1 MHRFGVCLSVSLSRV
16 CHTAAASQQHREASV
31 CFDRSVGGRTRLLV
45 IVFIVI
51 SLFSVVRQK
60 DRCWLQVSCHFSRV
74 WFWRCDKRHML
85 GCKSVCNR
93 QDVSKSAA
101 ISFNGVLPPA
111 NATVALLQFALSPY
125 KLHLWRMAVRTRYH
139 VVWMHC
145 DWKTFVRKW
154 KCLLYMS
161 YKTYYL
167 AVIFS
172 V

>member
-1 MHRFGVCLSVSLSRV
+1 MLTAACALSRLECRPV
-16 CHTAAASQQHREASV
+16 CCSHSPA
-31 CFDRSVGGRTRLLV
+31 VGWQGHKG
-45 IVFIVI
+45 I

-60 DRCWLQVSCHFSRV
+60 DRCWLQVSCHFIRV

-111 NATVALLQFALSPY
+111 NATVALLQFAPSPY
-125 KLHLWRMAVRTRYH
+125 KLHLWRMAARTRYH